1 MTGEDSGRREK
12 WKDRQNISIN
22 KLRQDFPDGPMVKT
36 PFFQCRGQGFGELRA
51 HMPHSRVKEKEKKK
65 KLMAKGKAIQA
76 GQT

>member
-1 MTGEDSGRREK
+1 MREK

-36 PFFQCRGQGFGELRA
+36 PFFQCSGQGFGELRA
-51 HMPHSRVKEKEKKK
+51 HMPHSRVKEKEKKQ
-65 KLMAKGKAIQA
+65 KLRAKGKAFQA